1 MARPRRRRRH
11 ARAGRRASGARRA
24 PARNGRARGGDDRLL
39 GCGLR
44 LAARPAAPA
53 LAEFLSMETLSNLA
67 FGLGV
72 ALTWQNIFYCFMG
85 CFLGT
90 LVGVLP
96 GIGPVATVAM
106 LLPFTFGLDPAP
118 ALIMLAGIY
127 YGAQYGGSTT
137 AILVNIPGESSSVV
151 TTLDGHQ
158 MARRGRAGPALGIAA
173 IGSFFAG
180 CVATLVIA
188 WFAPPLAEIAL
199 KFSPAEYFSLMVFGL
214 IAAVVLARGSLLKA
228 IAMVCFG
235 ILLGLIGT
243 DVNSGVI
250 RFAFGAPELA
260 DGVGFVALAMAFC
273 GITDVI
279 LNLEHKDRQDVFTAR
294 IGNVLPT
301 AQDLRTCAWS
311 IVRGTGLGSILGILP
326 GGGALLASFAAYMI
340 EKKVA
345 EPPRNFGQGD
355 IRGVAAPE
363 SANNAGAQTS
373 FIPMLTL
380 GIPSNPT
387 MALMIGALMI
397 QGIAPGPQVMTE
409 RPALFWGL
417 IASMWIGNLMLLVLN
432 LPLVGLWVRLVA
444 VPYRLLFPAIF
455 VFCCIGVYSVDN
467 KIFDIYQMA
476 ALAALGYVLL
486 KLDCEPAPMVL
497 GFILGPMMEENLRRA
512 MMISFGDPSVFVTRP
527 LSAAFLAAA
536 ALLLAAIALPALRA
550 KREEAMQE

>member
-1 MARPRRRRRH
+1 M
-11 ARAGRRASGARRA
+11 
-24 PARNGRARGGDDRLL
+24 DI
-39 GCGLR
+39 
-44 LAARPAAPA
+44 
-53 LAEFLSMETLSNLA
+53 LSNLM

-72 ALTWQNIFYCFMG
+72 ALGWQNILYCFIG
-85 CFLGT
+85 CSLGT

-106 LLPFTFGLDPAP
+106 LLPFTFGLGPVP

-173 IGSFFAG
+173 IGSFVAG
-180 CVATLVIA
+180 CVATVLIA
-188 WFAPPLAEIAL
+188 YFAPPLAELAL

-214 IAAVVLARGSLLKA
+214 IAAVVLARGSLIKA

-235 ILLGLIGT
+235 ILLGLVGT

-260 DGVGFVALAMAFC
+260 DGVGFVALAMAFF
-273 GITDVI
+273 GITDVV
-279 LNLEHKDRQDVFTAR
+279 LNLEHEEKQEVFTSR
-294 IGNVLPT
+294 IGSVLP
-301 AQDLRTCAWS
+301 
-311 IVRGTGLGSILGILP
+311 
-326 GGGALLASFAAYMI
+326 
-340 EKKVA
+340 
-345 EPPRNFGQGD
+345 PRAFGQGD

-387 MALMIGALMI
+387 MALMIGAMII
-397 QGIAPGPQVMTE
+397 QGIAPGPQVMSE
-409 RPALFWGL
+409 RPELFWGL
-417 IASMWIGNLMLLVLN
+417 IASMWIGNLMLLILN
-432 LPLVGLWVRLVA
+432 LPLVGLWIKLLA

-455 VFCCIGVYSVDN
+455 VFCCIGVYTVDN
-467 KIFDIYQMA
+467 KVFDVYEIA
-476 ALAALGYVLL
+476 ALSALAYLL
-486 KLDCEPAPMVL
+486 IKLDCEPAPMVL
-497 GFILGPMMEENLRRA
+497 GFILGPMMEENLRRT
-512 MMISFGDPSVFVTRP
+512 MMISFGDPTVFLMRP
-527 LSAAFLAAA
+527 ISAGFLIAAA
-536 ALLLAAIALPALRA
+536 VLLVAIALPALRA
-550 KREEAMQE
+550 KREQAMQE

>member
-1 MARPRRRRRH
+1 
-11 ARAGRRASGARRA
+11 
-24 PARNGRARGGDDRLL
+24 
-39 GCGLR
+39 
-44 LAARPAAPA
+44 
-53 LAEFLSMETLSNLA
+53 METLSNLA

-72 ALTWQNIFYCFMG
+72 ALSWQNVLYCFIG

-106 LLPFTFGLDPAP
+106 LLPFTFGLNPAP

-173 IGSFFAG
+173 IGSFIAG
-180 CVATLVIA
+180 CIATLVIA
-188 WFAPPLAEIAL
+188 YFAPPLAEVAL

-214 IAAVVLARGSLLKA
+214 IAAVVLARGSLIKA

-235 ILLGLIGT
+235 ILLGLVGT

-260 DGVGFVALAMAFC
+260 DGLGFVALAMAFF
-273 GITDVI
+273 GITDVV
-279 LNLEHKDRQDVFTAR
+279 LNLEHEEKQEVFTSR

-301 AQDLRTCAWS
+301 LEDMRICFWS
-311 IVRGTGLGSILGILP
+311 IVRGTGLGSLLGILP
-326 GGGALLASFAAYMI
+326 GGGALLASFAAYMF

-345 EPPRNFGQGD
+345 KPPRAFGHGD

-409 RPALFWGL
+409 RPELFWGL

-432 LPLVGLWVRLVA
+432 LPLVAR
-444 VPYRLLFPAIF
+444 RHR
-455 VFCCIGVYSVDN
+455 
-467 KIFDIYQMA
+467 A
-476 ALAALGYVLL
+476 AGAAG
-486 KLDCEPAPMVL
+486 
-497 GFILGPMMEENLRRA
+497 
-512 MMISFGDPSVFVTRP
+512 
-527 LSAAFLAAA
+527 
-536 ALLLAAIALPALRA
+536 
-550 KREEAMQE
+550 